1 MKRLDL
7 VACATLVICVLNVLV
22 QYLCGGEI
30 RSHILNSDTLFYPA
44 LLSDVF
50 AGTGHFSDWSLPAAP
65 YFFPDLIAFTL
76 GYLAGLGADLQLL
89 GVALVQLGLVFIAM
103 RSLAKETSIR
113 RPFFAATFIL
123 AVLSYLA
130 LANNK
135 PFDFISGGPFVL
147 LLVSVFHFG
156 AFLSTLIFL
165 PLWLKATDA
174 LSKPD
179 QRYLKISLLALLSFL
194 ATSSDSFFMTQTISP
209 LIVMVLSQF
218 VLKRREPWRLKV
230 IPLLVALLAS
240 VAGFF
245 SNDLLLATIT
255 RPSPSL
261 GLAGSEKRLEA
272 MASIFISVITTYPIF
287 ILVFLS
293 YIIVVIT
300 SALRFLKSPDNAS
313 KLTWLAVFS
322 LLSVLSTVTAL
333 ALLTNIPEIGARYL
347 LPVFFWP
354 VIVVLL
360 FFANDVKGWFT
371 PCAVALSIF
380 LMLRLSIDSYHL
392 VQSSQAPVTGY
403 SSDIACIDET
413 LKDTDAR
420 HGLAQYWDARYVQTF
435 SKLKISVA
443 QYTVDLQPIDFF
455 TSTKSFRPRYD
466 FAISSRNVN
475 DAWQIPPDALVRKG
489 GEPTLVKRCGSRTVY
504 VFTKNGLKP

>member
-1 MKRLDL
+1 MKRLNL
-7 VACATLVICVLNVLV
+7 VACATLVICVFNVLV

-65 YFFPDLIAFTL
+65 YFFPDLVAFTL

-89 GVALVQLGLVFIAM
+89 GVALVQL
-103 RSLAKETSIR
+103 
-113 RPFFAATFIL
+113 
-123 AVLSYLA
+123 VLSYLA

-218 VLKRREPWRLKV
+218 VLKRRKPWRLKV

-300 SALRFLKSPDNAS
+300 SAFRFLKSPDNAS

-360 FFANDVKGWFT
+360 FFTNDVKGWFT

-504 VFTKNGLKP
+504 DQLRFRKTRAINVQNVSFIPSIRLLNSGGAILMP